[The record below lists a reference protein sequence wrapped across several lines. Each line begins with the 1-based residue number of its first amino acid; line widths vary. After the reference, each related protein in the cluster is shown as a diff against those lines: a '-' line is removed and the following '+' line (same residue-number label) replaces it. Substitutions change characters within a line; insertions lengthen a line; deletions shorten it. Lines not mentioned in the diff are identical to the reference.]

1 MGSNVYRISRPLY
14 IIHSPSYR
22 YNRFEDSYLLLTSFR
37 HSRNIKDINSME
49 QTVPTIEQLNIV
61 IKEKYKNP
69 DTDLISRAYE
79 FAKLAHRGQYR
90 LGGLP
95 YITHPIAT
103 AIQLANMRIDL
114 NVVAAGL
121 LHDVPEDT
129 PFTLDNVREVFGEDI
144 SGMVE
149 GVTKLGKIQ
158 YRGVDRYIENLR
170 KMFFAMA
177 KDVRT
182 IFIKFAD
189 RLHNLQT
196 LDSVPEQKRL
206 RIAREVMEIYAP
218 VANRLGMGEFKG
230 EFEDLSFKYLMPK
243 EYEYIKEL
251 EREKITQTGEML
263 DEMTSLVKNELEK
276 NNIKPIAIHG
286 RLKRLYSLYKKL
298 QRHENDINKI
308 YDIVALR
315 IIVNDINE
323 CYSVLGIVHQIWKP
337 MVGRIKDYI
346 AQPKLNGYRSLHTTV
361 FTKGGHPI
369 EIQIRTL
376 EMNEEASFGI
386 AGHWRY
392 KDLLGENV
400 QQKRNIRWLQEIG
413 AIQKEIKTR
422 EDFIE
427 HLDELKFDTL
437 RDRIFVFTPNGDVI
451 DLPEGSTPIDFAY
464 AIHTEIG
471 NKCSAA
477 RINDVMIN
485 LNTELKSGDV
495 CEIIIDKKRKSPNSD
510 WLDFVKTN
518 HARAKIRDATKVNV
532 RGWLKTI
539 VHNRKNK

>member
-1 MGSNVYRISRPLY
+1 
-14 IIHSPSYR
+14 
-22 YNRFEDSYLLLTSFR
+22 
-37 HSRNIKDINSME
+37 
-49 QTVPTIEQLNIV
+49 
-61 IKEKYKNP
+61 
-69 DTDLISRAYE
+69 
-79 FAKLAHRGQYR
+79 
-90 LGGLP
+90 
-95 YITHPIAT
+95 
-103 AIQLANMRIDL
+103 
-114 NVVAAGL
+114 
-121 LHDVPEDT
+121 
-129 PFTLDNVREVFGEDI
+129 
-144 SGMVE
+144 
-149 GVTKLGKIQ
+149 
-158 YRGVDRYIENLR
+158 
-170 KMFFAMA
+170 
-177 KDVRT
+177 
-182 IFIKFAD
+182 
-189 RLHNLQT
+189 
-196 LDSVPEQKRL
+196 
-206 RIAREVMEIYAP
+206 
-218 VANRLGMGEFKG
+218 
-230 EFEDLSFKYLMPK
+230 
-243 EYEYIKEL
+243 
-251 EREKITQTGEML
+251 
-263 DEMTSLVKNELEK
+263 
-276 NNIKPIAIHG
+276 
-286 RLKRLYSLYKKL
+286 
-298 QRHENDINKI
+298 
-308 YDIVALR
+308 
-315 IIVNDINE
+315 
-323 CYSVLGIVHQIWKP
+323 
-337 MVGRIKDYI
+337 
-346 AQPKLNGYRSLHTTV
+346 
-361 FTKGGHPI
+361 
-369 EIQIRTL
+369 
-376 EMNEEASFGI
+376 MNEEASFGI